1 MFVMIPVAGLGIVL
15 RNEVAALL
23 FGHGQV
29 STATVDATAATL
41 GTFLLGLTAHAMIA
55 VLARAFYAQ
64 QDTKTPVIAALVA
77 VAVDCVLAVVLS
89 GPLGLPGLGLAIA
102 VGAWIESLMLLV
114 VLRARVPELELRP
127 VGVVALRSLV
137 ATLIASVAAVALE
150 GGLNLIGSPEPGVVG
165 LAVRITIV
173 SGVGLGAYV
182 VLAHALRIPELPSIV
197 GIMADLLR
205 RPRRA

>member
-1 MFVMIPVAGLGIVL
+1 
-15 RNEVAALL
+15 
-23 FGHGQV
+23 
-29 STATVDATAATL
+29 
-41 GTFLLGLTAHAMIA
+41 
-55 VLARAFYAQ
+55 
-64 QDTKTPVIAALVA
+64 
-77 VAVDCVLAVVLS
+77 
-89 GPLGLPGLGLAIA
+89 
-102 VGAWIESLMLLV
+102 MLLV

-137 ATLIASVAAVALE
+137 ATLIASVAALALE

-165 LAVRITIV
+165 LAIRITIV
-173 SGVGLGAYV
+173 SGVGLAAYV